1 MNTRGFQIAVIVSAC
16 LGTVAASAPGQ
27 TGQGGRRSPGGAAGG
42 DRRSPAPTP
51 TPGMP
56 APRNTLREMLMYK
69 PDQVLATVDDDQIKR
84 AELMRI
90 FVYYAVPPGKEEQ
103 AYQVAIRQ
111 IVDGRLLLRRIRR
124 EGFTAS
130 EREIDDD
137 VASLEQEIKANGTDL
152 ATFMATNDLS
162 MADLRRQGRNQVL
175 FRKYLEAHTK
185 DAELRAFVEKNKD
198 IYNRPK
204 VRASHILI
212 KVDPDAPAAER
223 ERARLKLVEIKKE
236 IVAGKTTFAAAAN
249 KYSQDEVNVEKQA
262 GGDLG
267 FFMRKQFIDEFA
279 AAAFAL
285 KTGAISDP
293 VETPFGWHL
302 IMATDRKE
310 GEPVKF
316 EEAKPHIIEH
326 YQEYLRNKVVEEE
339 RKTAKISIMP
349 APADLFPALRAT
361 NEVGRPATKSTAHPK
376 TDSAT
381 APASSRPRTPV
392 APSPR

>member
-1 MNTRGFQIAVIVSAC
+1 MSIKRYQIAMIALVS
-16 LGTVAASAPGQ
+16 LGLISSSSRGQ
-27 TGQGGRRSPGGAAGG
+27 TASGGRRAAASGDRRGGAA
-42 DRRSPAPTP
+42 PTP
-51 TPGMP
+51 SPGMP

-84 AELMRI
+84 AELVRI
-90 FVYYAVPPGKEEQ
+90 FVYYSIPPGKEEQ

-111 IVDGRLLLRRIRR
+111 IIDGRLLLRRIRR
-124 EGFTAS
+124 EGFTAN

-175 FRKYLEAHTK
+175 FRKFLEAHTK
-185 DAELRAFVEKNKD
+185 DAELKAFVEKNKD

-212 KVDPDAPAAER
+212 KVDPDASAAER
-223 ERARLKLVEIKKE
+223 ERARLKLVAIKNE

-249 KYSQDEVNVEKQA
+249 KYSQDEVNVEKQV

-285 KTGAISDP
+285 KTGTMSDP

-310 GEPVKF
+310 GDPVNF
-316 EEAKPHIIEH
+316 DEARPHIIEH
-326 YQEYLRNKVVEEE
+326 YQEYLRNKIVEEE
-339 RKTAKISIMP
+339 HKNAKIAIMP
-349 APADLFPALRAT
+349 TPADLFPALRTT
-361 NEVGRPATKSTAHPK
+361 NDAGRPATKASAHPK

-381 APASSRPRTPV
+381 APASARPKPPV